1 MTPGSERSAP
11 SIIVTMT
18 TVRPIASL
26 AELARVESVI
36 TAQLPPRR
44 GTPSHGSHVLRRRF
58 VEDRSLMLVAERDG
72 EIVGGA
78 LAFRAGGA
86 VKIEVIALAPE
97 ARRSGIGRE
106 LIERIEDEAM
116 RVGARQLYL
125 GGATAENRGFYWH
138 LGFSGRRS
146 LMQKAIQKPRQPPLI

>member
-1 MTPGSERSAP
+1 
-11 SIIVTMT
+11 MT

-86 VKIEVIALAPE
+86 VNIEVIALAPE